1 MLAYNCNKNFEMH
14 ILLPIVLSAS
24 LLFPSTT
31 FAWDSVGHRLSAAI
45 VVRFLSDGKREAL
58 IGILRAHPRF
68 EEDFLNQIPDFVD
81 QNNEM
86 QLQTW
91 MLGQAAY
98 WPDIARGI
106 PSSDR
111 ARFNRPTWHYTDG
124 VWVRGAAQTQGN
136 SYVGVSPSDTIQGE
150 AASSIR
156 SERQVH
162 NVVTAIDYNT
172 RLLTDSTQDLVDRAV
187 ALCWI
192 LHLMGDIHQPLHTG
206 SLFSRVVLE
215 DGDAGGNRISTNP
228 YRNLH
233 AAWDGALRDDGIDAS
248 LPLVL
253 ESVAGFTNS
262 ELQNAE
268 SDWTLW
274 MAESR
279 EILLSIVYTEE
290 MKSAI
295 RAADRE
301 GTDLEDQ
308 SLSAEYVA
316 GMKNVSRQRLGLA
329 GLRMAMF
336 FENELN

>member
-1 MLAYNCNKNFEMH
+1 MRLLLL
-14 ILLPIVLSAS
+14 IILITSPLLPG
-24 LLFPSTT
+24 TT
-31 FAWDSVGHRLSAAI
+31 FAWDSVGHRLSAA
-45 VVRFLSDGKREAL
+45 VVVSFLSDEKREAL
-58 IGILRAHPRF
+58 TEILRAHPRF

-91 MLGQAAY
+91 VLGQAAY

-106 PSSDR
+106 PSPDR
-111 ARFNRPTWHYTDG
+111 ARFNHPTWHYTDG
-124 VWVRGAAQTQGN
+124 AWIRGAAQTQGN
-136 SYVGVSPSDTIQGE
+136 SYVGVSPFDTIQGE

-156 SERQVH
+156 AERQVH
-162 NVVTAIDYNT
+162 NVVTAIDYNA
-172 RLLTDSTQDLVDRAV
+172 RLLTDSTQDLADRAV

-206 SLFSRVVLE
+206 SLFSQTVLE
-215 DGDAGGNRISTNP
+215 VGDAGGNRISTNP
-228 YRNLH
+228 HRNLH
-233 AAWDGALRDDGIDAS
+233 AAWDGALRDDGINAS

-262 ELQNAE
+262 ELQNSE

-290 MKSAI
+290 MINAI
-295 RAADRE
+295 RAADSD
-301 GTDLEDQ
+301 GTDLKDQ
-308 SLSAEYVA
+308 SLSAEYIA

-329 GLRMAMF
+329 GLRMAIF
-336 FENELN
+336 FEKELN

>member
-1 MLAYNCNKNFEMH
+1 MRLLLL
-14 ILLPIVLSAS
+14 IILITSPLLPGI
-24 LLFPSTT
+24 T
-31 FAWDSVGHRLSAAI
+31 FAWDSVGHRLSAA
-45 VVRFLSDGKREAL
+45 VVVSFLSDEKRDAL
-58 IGILRAHPRF
+58 TEILRAHPRF

-91 MLGQAAY
+91 VLGQAAY

-106 PSSDR
+106 PSPDR
-111 ARFNRPTWHYTDG
+111 ARFNHPTWHYTDG
-124 VWVRGAAQTQGN
+124 AWIRGAAQTQGN
-136 SYVGVSPSDTIQGE
+136 SYVGVSPFDTIQGE

-156 SERQVH
+156 TERQVH
-162 NVVTAIDYNT
+162 NVVTAIDYNA
-172 RLLTDSTQDLVDRAV
+172 RLLTDSTQDLADRAV

-206 SLFSRVVLE
+206 SLFSQTVLE
-215 DGDAGGNRISTNP
+215 VGDAGGNRISTNP
-228 YRNLH
+228 HRNLH
-233 AAWDGALRDDGIDAS
+233 AAWDGALRDDGINAS

-262 ELQNAE
+262 ELQNSE

-290 MKSAI
+290 MKNAI
-295 RAADRE
+295 RAADSD
-301 GTDLEDQ
+301 GTDLKDQ
-308 SLSAEYVA
+308 SLSAEYIA

-329 GLRMAMF
+329 GLRMAIF
-336 FENELN
+336 FEKELN

>member
-1 MLAYNCNKNFEMH
+1 MRLLLL
-14 ILLPIVLSAS
+14 IILITSPLLPG
-24 LLFPSTT
+24 TT
-31 FAWDSVGHRLSAAI
+31 FAWDSVGHRLSAA
-45 VVRFLSDGKREAL
+45 VVVSFLSDEKREAL
-58 IGILRAHPRF
+58 TEILRAHPRF

-91 MLGQAAY
+91 VLGQAAY

-106 PSSDR
+106 PSPDR
-111 ARFNRPTWHYTDG
+111 ARFNHPTWHYTDG
-124 VWVRGAAQTQGN
+124 AWIRGAAQTQGN
-136 SYVGVSPSDTIQGE
+136 SYVGVSPFDTIQGE

-156 SERQVH
+156 TERQVH
-162 NVVTAIDYNT
+162 NVVTAIDYNA
-172 RLLTDSTQDLVDRAV
+172 RLLTDSTQDLADRAV
-187 ALCWI
+187 ALYWI

-206 SLFSRVVLE
+206 SLFSQTVLE
-215 DGDAGGNRISTNP
+215 VGDAGGNRISTNP
-228 YRNLH
+228 HRNLH
-233 AAWDGALRDDGIDAS
+233 AAWDGALRDDGINAS

-262 ELQNAE
+262 ELQNSE

-290 MKSAI
+290 MKNAI
-295 RAADRE
+295 RAADSD
-301 GTDLEDQ
+301 GTDLKDQ
-308 SLSAEYVA
+308 SLSAEYIV

-329 GLRMAMF
+329 GLRMAIF
-336 FENELN
+336 FEKELN

>member
-1 MLAYNCNKNFEMH
+1 MRLLLL
-14 ILLPIVLSAS
+14 IILITSPLLPG
-24 LLFPSTT
+24 TT
-31 FAWDSVGHRLSAAI
+31 FAWDSVGHRLSAA
-45 VVRFLSDGKREAL
+45 VVVSFLSDEKREAL
-58 IGILRAHPRF
+58 TEILRAHPRF

-91 MLGQAAY
+91 VLGQAAY

-106 PSSDR
+106 PSPDR
-111 ARFNRPTWHYTDG
+111 ARFNHPSWHYTDG
-124 VWVRGAAQTQGN
+124 AWIRGAAQTQGN
-136 SYVGVSPSDTIQGE
+136 SYVGVSPFDTIQGE

-156 SERQVH
+156 TERQVH
-162 NVVTAIDYNT
+162 NVVTAIDYNA
-172 RLLTDSTQDLVDRAV
+172 RLLTDSTQDLADRAV

-206 SLFSRVVLE
+206 SLFSQTVLE
-215 DGDAGGNRISTNP
+215 VGDAGGNRISTNP
-228 YRNLH
+228 HRNLH
-233 AAWDGALRDDGIDAS
+233 AAWDGALRDDGINAS

-262 ELQNAE
+262 ELQNSE

-290 MKSAI
+290 MKNAI
-295 RAADRE
+295 RAADSD
-301 GTDLEDQ
+301 GTDLKDQ
-308 SLSAEYVA
+308 SLSAEYIV

-329 GLRMAMF
+329 GLRMAIF
-336 FENELN
+336 FEKELN

>member
-1 MLAYNCNKNFEMH
+1 MRLLLL
-14 ILLPIVLSAS
+14 IILITSPLLPG
-24 LLFPSTT
+24 TT
-31 FAWDSVGHRLSAAI
+31 FAWDSVGHRLSAA
-45 VVRFLSDGKREAL
+45 VVVSFLSDEKREAL
-58 IGILRAHPRF
+58 TEILRAHPRF

-91 MLGQAAY
+91 VLGQAAY

-106 PSSDR
+106 PSPDR
-111 ARFNRPTWHYTDG
+111 ARFNHPTWHYTDG
-124 VWVRGAAQTQGN
+124 AWIRGAAQTQGN
-136 SYVGVSPSDTIQGE
+136 SYVGVSPFDTIQGE

-156 SERQVH
+156 AERQVH
-162 NVVTAIDYNT
+162 NVVTAIDYNA
-172 RLLTDSTQDLVDRAV
+172 RLLTDSTQDLADRAV

-206 SLFSRVVLE
+206 SLFSQTVLE
-215 DGDAGGNRISTNP
+215 VGDAGGNRISTNP
-228 YRNLH
+228 HRNLH
-233 AAWDGALRDDGIDAS
+233 AAWDGALRDDGINAS

-262 ELQNAE
+262 ELQNSE

-290 MKSAI
+290 MKNAI
-295 RAADRE
+295 RAADSD
-301 GTDLEDQ
+301 GTDLKDQ
-308 SLSAEYVA
+308 SLSAEYIA

-329 GLRMAMF
+329 GLRMAIF
-336 FENELN
+336 FEKELN

>member
-1 MLAYNCNKNFEMH
+1 MRLLLL
-14 ILLPIVLSAS
+14 IILITSPLLPG
-24 LLFPSTT
+24 TT
-31 FAWDSVGHRLSAAI
+31 FAWDSVGHRLSAA
-45 VVRFLSDGKREAL
+45 VVVSFLSDEKREAL
-58 IGILRAHPRF
+58 TEILRAHPRF

-91 MLGQAAY
+91 VLGQAAY

-106 PSSDR
+106 PSPDR
-111 ARFNRPTWHYTDG
+111 ARFNHPTWHYTDG
-124 VWVRGAAQTQGN
+124 AWIRGAAQTQGN
-136 SYVGVSPSDTIQGE
+136 SYVGVSPFDTIQGE

-156 SERQVH
+156 AERQVH
-162 NVVTAIDYNT
+162 NVVTAIDYNA
-172 RLLTDSTQDLVDRAV
+172 RLLTDSTQDLADRAV

-206 SLFSRVVLE
+206 SLFSQTVLE
-215 DGDAGGNRISTNP
+215 VGDAGGNRISTNP
-228 YRNLH
+228 HRNLH
-233 AAWDGALRDDGIDAS
+233 AAWDGALRDDGINAS

-262 ELQNAE
+262 ELQNSE

-290 MKSAI
+290 MKNAI
-295 RAADRE
+295 RAADSD
-301 GTDLEDQ
+301 GTDLKDQ
-308 SLSAEYVA
+308 SLSAEYIV

-329 GLRMAMF
+329 GLRMAIF
-336 FENELN
+336 FEKELN

>member
-1 MLAYNCNKNFEMH
+1 MRLLLL
-14 ILLPIVLSAS
+14 IILITSPLLPG
-24 LLFPSTT
+24 TT
-31 FAWDSVGHRLSAAI
+31 FAWDSVGHRLSAA
-45 VVRFLSDGKREAL
+45 VVVSFLSDEKREAL
-58 IGILRAHPRF
+58 AEILRAHPRF

-91 MLGQAAY
+91 VLGQAAY

-106 PSSDR
+106 PSPDR
-111 ARFNRPTWHYTDG
+111 ARFNHPTWHYTDG
-124 VWVRGAAQTQGN
+124 AWIRGAAQTQGN
-136 SYVGVSPSDTIQGE
+136 SYVGVSPFDTIQGE

-156 SERQVH
+156 AERQVH
-162 NVVTAIDYNT
+162 NVVTAIDYNA
-172 RLLTDSTQDLVDRAV
+172 RLLADSTQDLADRAV

-206 SLFSRVVLE
+206 SLFSQTVLE
-215 DGDAGGNRISTNP
+215 VGDAGGNRISTNP
-228 YRNLH
+228 HRNLH
-233 AAWDGALRDDGIDAS
+233 AAWDGALRDDGINAS

-262 ELQNAE
+262 ELQNSE

-290 MKSAI
+290 MKNAI
-295 RAADRE
+295 RAADSD
-301 GTDLEDQ
+301 GTDLKDQ
-308 SLSAEYVA
+308 SLSAEYIV
-316 GMKNVSRQRLGLA
+316 GMKNVSRKRLGLA
-329 GLRMAMF
+329 GLRMAIF
-336 FENELN
+336 FEKELN

>member
-1 MLAYNCNKNFEMH
+1 MRLLLLI
-14 ILLPIVLSAS
+14 ILITS
-24 LLFPSTT
+24 LLLPSTT
-31 FAWDSVGHRLSAAI
+31 FAWDSVGHRLSAA
-45 VVRFLSDGKREAL
+45 VVVSFLSDEKREAL
-58 IGILRAHPRF
+58 AEILRAHPRF

-91 MLGQAAY
+91 VLGQAAY

-106 PSSDR
+106 PSPDR
-111 ARFNRPTWHYTDG
+111 ARFNHPTWHYTDG
-124 VWVRGAAQTQGN
+124 AWIRGAAQTQGN
-136 SYVGVSPSDTIQGE
+136 SYVGVSPFDTIQGE

-156 SERQVH
+156 AERQVH
-162 NVVTAIDYNT
+162 NVVTAIDYNA
-172 RLLTDSTQDLVDRAV
+172 RLLADSTQDLADRAV

-206 SLFSRVVLE
+206 SLFSQTVLE
-215 DGDAGGNRISTNP
+215 VGDAGGNRISTNP
-228 YRNLH
+228 HRNLH
-233 AAWDGALRDDGIDAS
+233 AAWDGALRDDGINAS

-262 ELQNAE
+262 ELQNSE

-290 MKSAI
+290 MKNAI
-295 RAADRE
+295 RAADSD
-301 GTDLEDQ
+301 GTDLKDQ
-308 SLSAEYVA
+308 SLSAEYIV

-329 GLRMAMF
+329 GLRMAIF
-336 FENELN
+336 FEKELN

>member
-1 MLAYNCNKNFEMH
+1 MRLLLL
-14 ILLPIVLSAS
+14 IILITSPLLPG
-24 LLFPSTT
+24 TT
-31 FAWDSVGHRLSAAI
+31 FAWDSVGHRLSAA
-45 VVRFLSDGKREAL
+45 VVVSFLSDEKREAL
-58 IGILRAHPRF
+58 AEILRAHPRF

-91 MLGQAAY
+91 VLGQAAY

-106 PSSDR
+106 PSPDR
-111 ARFNRPTWHYTDG
+111 ARFNHPTWHYTDG
-124 VWVRGAAQTQGN
+124 AWIRGAAQTQGN
-136 SYVGVSPSDTIQGE
+136 SYVGVSPFDTIQGE

-156 SERQVH
+156 AERQVH
-162 NVVTAIDYNT
+162 NVVTAIDYNA
-172 RLLTDSTQDLVDRAV
+172 RLLTDSTQDLADRAV

-206 SLFSRVVLE
+206 SLFSQTVLE
-215 DGDAGGNRISTNP
+215 VGDAGGNRISTNP
-228 YRNLH
+228 HRNLH
-233 AAWDGALRDDGIDAS
+233 AAWDSALRDDGINAS

-262 ELQNAE
+262 ELQNSE

-290 MKSAI
+290 MINAI
-295 RAADRE
+295 RAADSD
-301 GTDLEDQ
+301 GTDLKDQ
-308 SLSAEYVA
+308 SLSAEYIA

-329 GLRMAMF
+329 GLRMAIF
-336 FENELN
+336 FEKELN

>member
-1 MLAYNCNKNFEMH
+1 MH
-14 ILLPIVLSAS
+14 LLLLIILITSLLLPG
-24 LLFPSTT
+24 TT
-31 FAWDSVGHRLSAAI
+31 FAWDSVGHRLSAA
-45 VVRFLSDGKREAL
+45 VVVSFLSDEKREAL
-58 IGILRAHPRF
+58 TEILRAHPRF

-91 MLGQAAY
+91 VLGQAAY

-106 PSSDR
+106 PSPDR
-111 ARFNRPTWHYTDG
+111 ARFNHPTWHYTDG
-124 VWVRGAAQTQGN
+124 AWIRGAAQTQGN
-136 SYVGVSPSDTIQGE
+136 SYVGVSPFDTIQGE

-156 SERQVH
+156 TERQVH
-162 NVVTAIDYNT
+162 NVVTAIDYNA
-172 RLLTDSTQDLVDRAV
+172 RLLADSTQDLADRAV

-206 SLFSRVVLE
+206 SLFSQTVLE
-215 DGDAGGNRISTNP
+215 VGDAGGNRISTNP
-228 YRNLH
+228 HRNLH
-233 AAWDGALRDDGIDAS
+233 AAWDGALRDDGINAS

-262 ELQNAE
+262 ELQNSE

-290 MKSAI
+290 MKNAI
-295 RAADRE
+295 RAADSD
-301 GTDLEDQ
+301 GTDLKDQ
-308 SLSAEYVA
+308 SLSAEYIA

-329 GLRMAMF
+329 GLRMAIF
-336 FENELN
+336 FEKELN

>member
-1 MLAYNCNKNFEMH
+1 MRLLLL
-14 ILLPIVLSAS
+14 IILITSPLLPG
-24 LLFPSTT
+24 TT
-31 FAWDSVGHRLSAAI
+31 FAWDSVGHRLSAA
-45 VVRFLSDGKREAL
+45 VVVSFLSDEKREAL
-58 IGILRAHPRF
+58 TEILRAHPRF

-91 MLGQAAY
+91 VLGQAAY

-106 PSSDR
+106 PSPDR
-111 ARFNRPTWHYTDG
+111 ARFNHPTWHYTAG
-124 VWVRGAAQTQGN
+124 AWIRGAAQTQGN
-136 SYVGVSPSDTIQGE
+136 SYVGVSPFDTIQGE

-156 SERQVH
+156 TERQVH
-162 NVVTAIDYNT
+162 NVVTAIDYNA
-172 RLLTDSTQDLVDRAV
+172 RLLTDSTQDLADRAV

-206 SLFSRVVLE
+206 SLFSQTVLE
-215 DGDAGGNRISTNP
+215 VGDAGGNRISTNP
-228 YRNLH
+228 HRNLH
-233 AAWDGALRDDGIDAS
+233 AAWDGALRDDGINAS

-262 ELQNAE
+262 ELQNSE

-290 MKSAI
+290 MKNAI
-295 RAADRE
+295 RAADSD
-301 GTDLEDQ
+301 GTDLKDQ
-308 SLSAEYVA
+308 SLSAEYIV

-329 GLRMAMF
+329 GLRMAIF
-336 FENELN
+336 FEKELN